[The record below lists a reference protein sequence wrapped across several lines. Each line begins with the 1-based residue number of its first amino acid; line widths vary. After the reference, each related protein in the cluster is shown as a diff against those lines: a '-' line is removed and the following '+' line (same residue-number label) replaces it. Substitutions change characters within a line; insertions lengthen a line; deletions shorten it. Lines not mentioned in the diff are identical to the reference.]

1 MMFFKKRVYLDNA
14 ATTKIDKEVLKKMS
28 LYDRDFLGNASS
40 IYTEGVEA
48 KKELNSCRTQIARKI
63 QGRYE
68 EVFFTSGGTE
78 SNNLALIG
86 VFQRYKRENK
96 GSIPKI
102 IISSIEH
109 ASVYDTAKYLEKLG
123 AEIVIVDVNSDG
135 FVRPLDIIEKI
146 DERTILV
153 SLMYANNEI
162 GTIQKVGQVGR
173 YIRDW
178 REKNKS
184 VYPYF
189 HSDACQAV
197 NYLNLDVPRLR
208 VDLLS
213 VNSSKIYGPKGVA
226 FIYIRKDVKIDPI
239 IIGGGQEGGIRSG
252 TENIASI
259 IGLTESF
266 LLAAQL
272 REKESERLSVLQKY
286 FFEKIKKDFPT
297 FSINGSETDRLPNN
311 INIHIPDFSAE
322 EMVVR
327 LDSFGI
333 SVSAKS
339 ACSSVDTE
347 GSYVIMAIGKGE
359 KESKESLRITLG
371 RDTTK
376 KDLDFLLEK
385 INYILKKYQKNVHS

>member
-14 ATTKIDKEVLKKMS
+14 ATTQIDKSVLNKIFD
-28 LYDRDFLGNASS
+28 YDKNFSGNASS
-40 IYTEGVEA
+40 IYQEGVEA
-48 KKELNSCRTQIARKI
+48 KKELSLCREKIARKI
-63 QGRYE
+63 QGRHE
-68 EVFFTSGGTE
+68 EIFFTSGGTE

-96 GSIPKI
+96 DGIPKI

-123 AEIVIVDVNSDG
+123 AQIEIVDVDSDG

-146 DERTILV
+146 DENTILV

-162 GTIQKVGQVGR
+162 GSIQKVGAVGR
-173 YIRDW
+173 YVREW

-189 HSDACQAV
+189 HSDACQAG
-197 NYLNLDVPRLR
+197 NYLPVDVPRLR
-208 VDLLS
+208 VDLLT

-226 FIYIRKDVKIDPI
+226 FLYIRKGVKIDPI
-239 IIGGGQEGGIRSG
+239 LIGGGQEGEMRSG
-252 TENIASI
+252 TENIGSI

-266 LLAAQL
+266 LQAQSL
-272 REKESERLSVLQKY
+272 REKESERLLLLQKY
-286 FFEKIKKDFPT
+286 FFTKIKKDFPT
-297 FSINGSETDRLPNN
+297 FSINGSEIERLPNN
-311 INIHIPDFSAE
+311 INIHIPGFSAE

-359 KESKESLRITLG
+359 KESKESLRITMG

-376 KDLDFLLEK
+376 KDLDFLLQK
-385 INYILKKYQKNVHS
+385 IDYILQKYQLKN